1 MTVNSS
7 RSLSDQMEASSIKCS
22 LMLWYSDVLV
32 SLVKKRREEDKND
45 DDERVVVLLFNT
57 AACLTEAVK
66 GRAVV
71 ANKERR
77 IIFYF
82 LDRFFCLG

>member
-32 SLVKKRREEDKND
+32 SLVKKRRDEDRNDDD
-45 DDERVVVLLFNT
+45 DDERVLLLLLFNT
-57 AACLTEAVK
+57 AACLAQAVK
-66 GRAVV
+66 GRAAV

-77 IIFYF
+77 IIFNF
-82 LDRFFCLG
+82 HRFFV